1 MNRSA
6 RRLEGAPGR
15 RLSAAVIGLLAL
27 LAASCASRDGI
38 SGSGTLEMDEVDIAS
53 LSGGRLIR
61 VRVSEGDLVRA
72 GDTLAV
78 LDRGELVAELAAQAA
93 RAQSATAQFRD
104 LQSGARPE
112 EVLAARADVAA
123 ARAGQK
129 LAQADFE
136 RAEKLVAA
144 QAVSEQ
150 ELDRARATRD
160 AANARVRAATE
171 NLHLRETGFRRQ
183 QVSAARDA
191 AAAAAAQL
199 EGARSRAGELVLT
212 APISGIVLLK
222 NFEAGEVVQAGAAVL
237 TLGNPDSLWM
247 RVFIAAPKLTAFRL
261 GAAVG
266 VRPIGATR
274 DYPGRVV
281 EIASQAEFTPRA
293 ALTEDEQAN
302 LVFGVKVA
310 LAPSSGV
317 LKAGLPADAR
327 IQGLK

>member
-1 MNRSA
+1 
-6 RRLEGAPGR
+6 
-15 RLSAAVIGLLAL
+15 
-27 LAASCASRDGI
+27 
-38 SGSGTLEMDEVDIAS
+38 
-53 LSGGRLIR
+53 
-61 VRVSEGDLVRA
+61 
-72 GDTLAV
+72 V

-112 EVLAARADVAA
+112 EVLTAQADLAA
-123 ARAGQK
+123 AQAAQK

-144 QAVSEQ
+144 QAVSQ
-150 ELDRARATRD
+150 QDLDRARATRD
-160 AANARVRAATE
+160 AANARARAAAE
-171 NLHLRETGFRRQ
+171 NLRMREIGFRRQ
-183 QVSAARDA
+183 QVTAARDA
-191 AAAAAAQL
+191 AEAAQAQL

-212 APISGIVLLK
+212 APISGLVLLK

-247 RVFIAAPKLTAFRL
+247 RVYVAAPKLLSFQL
-261 GAAVG
+261 GAPVD
-266 VRPIGATR
+266 VRPIGGTR

-281 EIASQAEFTPRA
+281 EISSQAEFTPRA
-293 ALTEDEQAN
+293 ALTEEEQAN

-310 LAPSSGV
+310 LAPSGRV

-327 IQGLK
+327 IR